1 MKTVTGKPGTVYVDV
16 NIMKVSY
23 VTNEFCFYFST
34 CSLSQIVEDIN
45 EKLADIQ
52 EAIAVLV
59 L

>member
-1 MKTVTGKPGTVYVDV
+1 MF
-16 NIMKVSY
+16 
-23 VTNEFCFYFST
+23 TNEFYFFFAT
-34 CSLSQIVEDIN
+34 CSLNQIVEDIN